1 MSFIAPLLQLF
12 VSFFKIGIISFG
24 GGYAMIPLIER
35 EIIEGRGWLTEAQFL
50 DIIAVAE
57 MTPGPIAVNS
67 ATYIGYQ
74 TEGILGAITA
84 TLGVVTPSF
93 IAMVILAYV
102 ICKTQH
108 LLVVK
113 GALKAIVSG
122 VVALIGF
129 ATIKIAIST
138 GLFEVRGGLNIDY
151 VTVTIALAAFALL
164 RYTKLHP
171 VLILIGFG
179 FLGIIIY

>member
-1 MSFIAPLLQLF
+1 MSALIQLF

-35 EIIEGRGWLTEAQFL
+35 EIIENQGWLTEAQFL

-74 TEGILGAITA
+74 TEGLLGAVAA

-93 IAMVILAYV
+93 IAMIVLAYV
-102 ICKTQH
+102 ITKSQH
-108 LLVVK
+108 LKAVK
-113 GALKAIVSG
+113 GALKSIVAG

-129 ATIKIAIST
+129 ATIKIALST
-138 GLFEVRGGLNIDY
+138 GLVNFSEGVKIDY
-151 VTVTIALAAFALL
+151 VATFIAIAAFSLL
-164 RYTKLHP
+164 KFTKIHP

-179 FLGIIIY
+179 FLGIIVY